1 MIRIAGKY
9 FEEIDAPKF
18 VWSIRLGGGTAVK
31 PFQWYLLLAGL
42 IVLGLFASV
51 LPGVAIGLIANNGD
65 VGVLTST
72 FFFAASVVTAFVYVR
87 RRITRYATIDLFTGV
102 RIKTDKK
109 VIVNWNFAEIH
120 TVHWNFVG
128 KGAGLSAALPSGT
141 DILKVEHQNDSIVF
155 QMDHDAA
162 TECVEAIKTRAK
174 NAVFV
179 GSLGDSH
186 VPSDSDRVD
195 QVWRSKLRSE
205 FRDALRSIA
214 LGVLGCGLLGLFGYL
229 IFTGQR
235 PKGRLL
241 ISCYRATWPHSG
253 AELAVY
259 FFVVSV
265 STSFQSKGSAVN
277 ELIAELLIL
286 KTKFNEHRRL
296 FGERRAWCRFLTC
309 RQRVA
314 SAGKP
319 TEQIKD
325 LLHVICALSP
335 SEMRLYLSVAKA
347 DWILWHDRVWGDQ
360 PTSG

>member
-128 KGAGLSAALPSGT
+128 KGAGLSAAIPSGT

-214 LGVLGCGLLGLFGYL
+214 LGILGCGLLGLFGYL

-235 PKGRLL
+235 PKGKVVLMLIWLVIALL
-241 ISCYRATWPHSG
+241 GPYLLYSG
-253 AELAVY
+253 IAELAVY
-259 FFVVSV
+259 FSRRKRFNEL
-265 STSFQSKGSAVN
+265 SKQGSDIAVN
-277 ELIAELLIL
+277 ELIAELY
-286 KTKFNEHRRL
+286 
-296 FGERRAWCRFLTC
+296 G
-309 RQRVA
+309 
-314 SAGKP
+314 
-319 TEQIKD
+319 TEGSQDKI
-325 LLHVICALSP
+325 
-335 SEMRLYLSVAKA
+335 
-347 DWILWHDRVWGDQ
+347 Q
-360 PTSG
+360 